1 MSMSMSLSVVPGT
14 SIEGIEMPMLA
25 LGKEENIK
33 VSTFAIGTTGSKGAE
48 KKSEEDIG
56 AASSKKAEKMPK
68 EEKKA
73 KSEKIAKSEKK
84 RDRGRKLARDNVGNR
99 RALQQAYI
107 SMSMSMSFSVV
118 PSTSIEGVEMP
129 SFALGKEENIK
140 VSTFTIG
147 TTGLKGAETK
157 SEEDIGAASSKK
169 REKMPKEEKKAK
181 PEKKAKSEKI
191 AKSEKK
197 RDRRV

>member
-1 MSMSMSLSVVPGT
+1 MHLTGFIVVLSALVAADAAEKGDESRLRRRARALQKADIPIMSMSMSA
-14 SIEGIEMPMLA
+14 EGIEMRTFEVPTGGIDNA
-25 LGKEENIK
+25 SNDKE
-33 VSTFAIGTTGSKGAE
+33 SK
-48 KKSEEDIG
+48 
-56 AASSKKAEKMPK
+56 
-68 EEKKA
+68 
-73 KSEKIAKSEKK
+73 
-84 RDRGRKLARDNVGNR
+84 GRKLARDNVGNR

-107 SMSMSMSFSVV
+107 SMSMSMSLSVV
-118 PSTSIEGVEMP
+118 PGTSIEGIEMP
-129 SFALGKEENIK
+129 MLALGKEENIK